1 MHFVFFPFPSV
12 FVPIDPCVST
22 LPMSFAF
29 FPIANV
35 LVSISPCVTS
45 LSIWYAILP
54 FPDVLDCKIFGGL
67 VGTTLE
73 N

>member
-1 MHFVFFPFPSV
+1 
-12 FVPIDPCVST
+12 

-45 LSIWYAILP
+45 LSMWYAILP